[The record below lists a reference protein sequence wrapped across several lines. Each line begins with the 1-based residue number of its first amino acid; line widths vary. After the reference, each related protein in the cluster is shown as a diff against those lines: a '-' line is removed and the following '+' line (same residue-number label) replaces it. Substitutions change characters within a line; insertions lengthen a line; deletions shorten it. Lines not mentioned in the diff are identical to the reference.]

1 MDMPLLFVC
10 LMVRLHHTAHTT
22 SCACKSL
29 KWAILLLLGQDAL
42 GSEEHRG
49 DRGSILLGYGRL
61 LRWVDD
67 TCSEHILV
75 AVVTSVVAKGALAL
89 LNIVHN
95 N

>member
-10 LMVRLHHTAHTT
+10 LMVRLHHTAHTAT
-22 SCACKSL
+22 CACKSL
-29 KWAILLLLGQDAL
+29 KWAVLLLLGQDAL

-49 DRGSILLGYGRL
+49 DRGRILQGYARH

-67 TCSEHILV
+67 TCSEHILI
-75 AVVTSVVAKGALAL
+75 SVVASVVAEGTLAL
-89 LNIVHN
+89 LNLVHN